1 MEELRFIMQYIKR
14 HKWHYLAGIITLF
27 VVDFANLYIPRITG
41 TVTDG
46 LTARTLDWNGVK
58 SCLLG
63 LLLLGLT
70 LAVGRFLWRYFL
82 FGSARKIEKE
92 LRDDLFAHLEKMS
105 VDYFNENKTGDLM
118 TRFTS
123 DLNAIRM
130 AIGMAV
136 ISAFD
141 ATVMTVMVIGQM
153 MVYVNVKLTLL
164 ALIPMVVICGGTI
177 YYGKIIHS
185 RYMERQEAVSDLTDF
200 VQESFSGIRVIKA
213 FVREQ
218 AQLKAFTKANERT
231 REKNLNL
238 VRLQAVVM
246 PLLEVFIGISSLVTL
261 IYGGYLAIV
270 GEITLGRFVAFH
282 QYVNMLV
289 WPMLACGDAIN
300 TFAQGGASIKR
311 VRAVME
317 EKPGVRD
324 LLPGEIR
331 SGEPSSGGQPGEGG
345 QSLERKSDGNSAADR
360 EVSGSRREK
369 TSLGQEDGGVR
380 RGKSAARAKSRLEA
394 VCREEKSPAIQF
406 PLTGQITFS
415 HLTYTHKGALQ
426 PDLRDICLE
435 VPAGTTLAVIGRT
448 GSGKSTLVNLM
459 LHLYNTERG
468 MILLDGRDINAIPL
482 QELRRQI
489 AYVPQDNFLFSDTL
503 KANIAFGAEGQDM
516 EKIVAATK
524 AACIHDSIMEF
535 PDQYDTI
542 VGERGVTL
550 SGGQKQRSSIARAL
564 MKDAPILILDDAL
577 SAVDTDTEEKLLR
590 NLRENR
596 QGKTTILIAHRI
608 STIQHADVILVLDE
622 GRAAEVGD
630 HAGLMEQKGIYYE
643 MFEKQQL
650 EAAMGEQRAALHRE
664 FGDEPPQKETGQGAA
679 RADEPSRKETGQGA
693 DQTDEPSRKETG
705 QGAVRADEP
714 LRKEAAAGAALA
726 PGKEAE

>member
-14 HKWHYLAGIITLF
+14 HKWHYLAGIVTLF

-41 TVTDG
+41 TITDG
-46 LTARTLDWNGVK
+46 LTARTLDWSGVK
-58 SCLLG
+58 RCLLG

-92 LRDDLFAHLEKMS
+92 LRDDMFAHLEKMS

-177 YYGKIIHS
+177 YYGKIIHA
-185 RYMERQEAVSDLTDF
+185 RYMERQEAISDLTDY

-218 AQLKAFTKANERT
+218 AQLKAFTKANEKT

-238 VRLQAVVM
+238 IRLQAVVM

-261 IYGGYLAIV
+261 IYGGYLAIL

-317 EKPGVRD
+317 EVPGVRD
-324 LLPGEIR
+324 GQFFELRFEEQRPEASQEADLQAAEGK
-331 SGEPSSGGQPGEGG
+331 SGAG
-345 QSLERKSDGNSAADR
+345 
-360 EVSGSRREK
+360 
-369 TSLGQEDGGVR
+369 
-380 RGKSAARAKSRLEA
+380 RGKSASRAKNRLEA
-394 VCREEKSPAIQF
+394 ITRQEAENMRGIQP

-415 HLTYTHKGALQ
+415 HLTYTHKGALE

-468 MILLDGRDINAIPL
+468 MILLDGRDINTIPL
-482 QELRRQI
+482 KELRRQI

-503 KANIAFGAEGQDM
+503 KANIAFGVEGQDM
-516 EKIVAATK
+516 ERIVAATK

-535 PDQYDTI
+535 PDKYDTM

-550 SGGQKQRSSIARAL
+550 SGGQKQRVAIARML
-564 MKDAPILILDDAL
+564 LQNAPVMVFDDAL
-577 SAVDTDTEEKLLR
+577 SAVDPETDAKIRAALKERMARSTV
-590 NLRENR
+590 
-596 QGKTTILIAHRI
+596 ILISHRV
-608 STIQHADVILVLDE
+608 TTLMQADRILVLDG
-622 GRAAEVGD
+622 GRVADIGTHAELI
-630 HAGLMEQKGIYYE
+630 ARPGIYREIYDIQ
-643 MFEKQQL
+643 MSSDD
-650 EAAMGEQRAALHRE
+650 RALIQE
-664 FGDEPPQKETGQGAA
+664 GGDA
-679 RADEPSRKETGQGA
+679 
-693 DQTDEPSRKETG
+693 
-705 QGAVRADEP
+705 
-714 LRKEAAAGAALA
+714 
-726 PGKEAE
+726 

>member
-1 MEELRFIMQYIKR
+1 MEQLRFIMQYIKR
-14 HKWHYLAGIITLF
+14 HKWHYVAGIITLF

-41 TVTDG
+41 TITDG
-46 LTARTLDWNGVK
+46 LTDHTLDWTGVK
-58 SCLLG
+58 TCLLG
-63 LLLLGLT
+63 LLMLGLT
-70 LAVGRFLWRYFL
+70 LALGRFLWRYFL

-92 LRDDLFAHLEKMS
+92 LRDDMFAHLEKMS

-177 YYGKIIHS
+177 YYGKIIHA
-185 RYMERQEAVSDLTDF
+185 RYMERQEAVSDLTDY

-218 AQLKAFTKANERT
+218 AQLRTFTKANERT

-311 VRAVME
+311 VQAVME
-317 EKPGVRD
+317 QEPGVQDMPD
-324 LLPGEIR
+324 LFRSERASETWREQEI
-331 SGEPSSGGQPGEGG
+331 
-345 QSLERKSDGNSAADR
+345 
-360 EVSGSRREK
+360 
-369 TSLGQEDGGVR
+369 
-380 RGKSAARAKSRLEA
+380 
-394 VCREEKSPAIQF
+394 

-415 HLTYTHKGALQ
+415 HLTYTHKGAPA
-426 PDLRDICLE
+426 PDLQDICLE

-468 MILLDGRDINAIPL
+468 MILLDGRDINTIPL
-482 QELRRQI
+482 SSLRRQI

-503 KANIAFGAEGQDM
+503 KANIAFGVEGQDM
-516 EKIVAATK
+516 ERIVAATT

-535 PDQYDTI
+535 PEGYDTV

-577 SAVDTDTEEKLLR
+577 SAVDTDTEEQLLR
-590 NLRENR
+590 NLHENR
-596 QGKTTILIAHRI
+596 RGKTTILIAHRI
-608 STIQHADVILVLDE
+608 STIQHADVILVLEE
-622 GRAAEVGD
+622 GRAAEVGN
-630 HAGLMEQKGIYYE
+630 HARLMEQKGIYYE

-664 FGDEPPQKETGQGAA
+664 YGDELPQNAGGQAGEYVQAEGHVQAEERVQTAGKGA
-679 RADEPSRKETGQGA
+679 E
-693 DQTDEPSRKETG
+693 
-705 QGAVRADEP
+705 
-714 LRKEAAAGAALA
+714 
-726 PGKEAE
+726 